1 MKEFK
6 DGRRESF
13 KGTTMLPS
21 QRPGL
26 LWLHETMYLPG
37 IHFLEESVQVI
48 RSVKDVT
55 QRTDCECEETKM

>member
-1 MKEFK
+1 MKELKK

-13 KGTTMLPS
+13 NSMLPS

-26 LWLHETMYLPG
+26 LWLRETMCLPG
-37 IHFLEESVQVI
+37 IHFLEESIQVI

-55 QRTDCECEETKM
+55 QRTDCEREETKM